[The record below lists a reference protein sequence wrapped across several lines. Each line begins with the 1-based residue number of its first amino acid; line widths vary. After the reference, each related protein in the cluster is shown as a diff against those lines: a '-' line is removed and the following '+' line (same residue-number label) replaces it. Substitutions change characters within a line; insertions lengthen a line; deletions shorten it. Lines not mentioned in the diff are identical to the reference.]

1 VRFRLQA
8 LFPSRVVPGKTPLV
22 GYPNSNP
29 AKNTARGGS
38 YANAGKCDRLTSS
51 NALKTIMTAPLV
63 KPLRYPP
70 NTGQTPICLASRHD
84 WAHS

>member
-1 VRFRLQA
+1 
-8 LFPSRVVPGKTPLV
+8 LFPSGVLCSKTPAA
-22 GYPNSNP
+22 GYPNSDP
-29 AKNTARGGS
+29 AKSTVCGGS

-51 NALKTIMTAPLV
+51 NALKTIMAPPLV

-84 WAHS
+84 SAHS